1 MHLESSL
8 LPASSTHFGESFD
21 SIIFSMWP
29 DTSLIRAKD
38 ACLNAIYLQYFH
50 EYLPSVHYTITA
62 FFSEVNSLTLYAN
75 LVDTTLGYLHTNRVL
90 FFGAKK
96 ILFFFPV
103 ILEDKRGRFDL
114 AVEFF
119 F

>member
-1 MHLESSL
+1 M
-8 LPASSTHFGESFD
+8 
-21 SIIFSMWP
+21 
-29 DTSLIRAKD
+29 
-38 ACLNAIYLQYFH
+38 
-50 EYLPSVHYTITA
+50 
-62 FFSEVNSLTLYAN
+62 SEVNSLTLYAN

-90 FFGAKK
+90 FFLVQKRPSS
-96 ILFFFPV
+96 FSFPV